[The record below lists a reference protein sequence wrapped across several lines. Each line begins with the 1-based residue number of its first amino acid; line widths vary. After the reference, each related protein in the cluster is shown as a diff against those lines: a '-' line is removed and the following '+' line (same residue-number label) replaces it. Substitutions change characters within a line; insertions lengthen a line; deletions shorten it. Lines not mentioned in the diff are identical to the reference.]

1 MHASKHSLLKNSVNW
16 ITMARWHGSKNF
28 VKFWFFNFGSSKVGS
43 HKKWNLQG
51 EVWHENL
58 DVRMIW
64 ASVKGRGRWAPTF
77 WHSGWGPYQ
86 CENWALLSLQRQ
98 NNLLYE
104 ANWTI
109 KGTPDDPKCLFVIKT
124 GRYLWEN
131 GTRTHATRTKQG
143 VSANIYC
150 CPVDL
155 NIPHN
160 VWPCVNLFCLKYSEA
175 PLKLLVRI
183 TFCPV

>member
-1 MHASKHSLLKNSVNW
+1 MVLKILSSFGSLILGLLKLVLIKTGIYKVRCDMRTWMSEW
-16 ITMARWHGSKNF
+16 YGHRWRG
-28 VKFWFFNFGSSKVGS
+28 G
-43 HKKWNLQG
+43 
-51 EVWHENL
+51 
-58 DVRMIW
+58 
-64 ASVKGRGRWAPTF
+64 GRWAPTF